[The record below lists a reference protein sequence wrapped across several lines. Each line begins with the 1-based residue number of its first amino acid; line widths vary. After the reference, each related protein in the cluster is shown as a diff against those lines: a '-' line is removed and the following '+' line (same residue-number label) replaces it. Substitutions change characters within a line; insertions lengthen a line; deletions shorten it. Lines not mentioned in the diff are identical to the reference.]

1 MNILTEIIKLRKK
14 SFLAIL
20 LLFLSNLVLHYFIS
34 SSQQPKLE
42 SLQKEWTE
50 KRELPYAGTE
60 DKAFIYLQGKKDLAV
75 FNSSV
80 PPKKDF
86 ARVVGDI
93 LEIASN
99 NGLSISEISYKPSF
113 IKETNLLVYSFG
125 FGVKG
130 SYAAIKSFMSDIER
144 SPNILS
150 IDSVSLA
157 REDLSQDSVKFSIQI
172 SAFFR
177 TEKP

>member
-1 MNILTEIIKLRKK
+1 MNILFEIIKLRKK

-20 LLFLSNLVLHYFIS
+20 LLCVSNLVLHYFIS
-34 SSQQPKLE
+34 SFQEPKLE
-42 SLQKEWTE
+42 TLQKEWTE
-50 KRELPYAGTE
+50 KRQSPYTGTE
-60 DKAFIYLQGKKDLAV
+60 DKAFIYFQGKKDLAV

-80 PPKKDF
+80 PPKRDF
-86 ARVVGDI
+86 ARVVGDV

-99 NGLSISEISYKPSF
+99 NGLSISVITYKPSF
-113 IKETNLLVYSFG
+113 TKDSSLLVYSLG
-125 FGVKG
+125 FGVTG
-130 SYAAIKSFMSDIER
+130 GYAAIKSFLSDIER

-150 IDSVSLA
+150 IDSVSLT
-157 REDLSQDSVKFSIQI
+157 REDLSQDSVKFSVQI